1 MGERLSKWISENQG
15 MAKSLLPPMWSL
27 SLRWLR
33 LCIQAKWEEAIPLA
47 LKMATEQGRL
57 KFTCPLFRDL
67 YNFEKSRDQAVSS
80 FMQHR
85 VCMHPV
91 AAMLVAKD
99 LKVDQGQTA

>member
-1 MGERLSKWISENQG
+1 MDLRESGHGKVIASTNVESVFKVTLE
-15 MAKSLLPPMWSL
+15 
-27 SLRWLR
+27 RWLR